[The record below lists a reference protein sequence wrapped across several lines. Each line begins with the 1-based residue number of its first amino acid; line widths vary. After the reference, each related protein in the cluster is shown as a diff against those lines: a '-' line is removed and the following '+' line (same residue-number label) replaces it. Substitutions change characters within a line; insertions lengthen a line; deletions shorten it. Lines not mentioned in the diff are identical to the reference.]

1 MGGFI
6 YSLDSQRGK
15 VGCQRLA
22 DRKLVLLIADG
33 LADRPVID
41 YDYKTPLEYANTPNM
56 DRLAKGGLVGQLDPI
71 SPGVRP
77 GSDVANLALLGYDPA
92 RYYTGRGA
100 LEALG
105 AGIDLGPN
113 DIAFRANFATVDDDF
128 RVLDRRAG
136 RIKKGASKLAKAVDD
151 IKIDGVHGVKLIFKA
166 TNDHRGVLVL
176 RGEKLSRMVSDV
188 DPKEDGLKVGTARA
202 TDGTEEAKRT
212 AQALNEFVKRSHEA
226 LREHPLNTQRVTD
239 GEPAANIVITRG
251 AGTVPNL
258 PSLKSRNDLR
268 GACIAGTAM
277 IKGLALAAGLDLID
291 VKGATGSFSTDYEAK
306 AKATIETAKDK
317 NFILLHVK
325 APDLAGHDKDF
336 KAKVKIIE
344 ELDGLVRSLI
354 DEVDI
359 GSNYVALTA
368 DHTTSVDLGEHTGDP
383 VPIVIGGPNVPSSR
397 VSKLSEASA
406 ARGNMGRIRGLD
418 LMPILT
424 DLVGRSRLYGS

>member
-1 MGGFI
+1 
-6 YSLDSQRGK
+6 
-15 VGCQRLA
+15 LA

-92 RYYTGRGA
+92 RFYTGRGA

-136 RIKKGASKLAKAVDD
+136 RIKKGASKLAKVVDD
-151 IKIDGVHGVKLIFKA
+151 VKIDGVHGVKLIFKA
-166 TNDHRGVLVL
+166 TTDHRGVLVL

-188 DPKEDGLKVGTARA
+188 DPKEEGLKVGTARA
-202 TDGTEEAKRT
+202 TDGSEEAKRT

-226 LREHPLNTQRVTD
+226 LREHPLNTQRVSD
-239 GEPAANIVITRG
+239 DEPVANIVITRG
-251 AGTVPNL
+251 AGTMPAL

-277 IKGLALAAGLDLID
+277 IKGLALAAGLDLVD
-291 VKGATGSFSTDYEAK
+291 VKGATGGFSTDYEAK
-306 AKATIETAKDK
+306 AKATIEAAKDK
-317 NFILLHVK
+317 NFILVHVK

-336 KAKVKIIE
+336 KGKVKIIE
-344 ELDGLVRSLI
+344 ELDGLVGSLI

-368 DHTTSVDLGEHTGDP
+368 DHTTSVYSGEHTGDP
-383 VPIVIGGPNVPSSR
+383 VPIVIGGPDVPASR
-397 VSKLSEASA
+397 VTKLSEAAA
-406 ARGNMGRIRGLD
+406 ARGNLGRIRGLD

-424 DLVGRSRLYGS
+424 DVIGRSRLYGS